1 VVGGAQWFGA
11 LVALAGLVWLGVRF
25 AMSVLGLPELPTP
38 EVGVLLLP
46 TALLFGGLLFG
57 LLLTIV
63 IRPFVRFGAKRA
75 RRSADKKLRNA
86 VSNVAME
93 MIVDPVRA
101 TMRSYAQAR
110 EALAAAAP
118 Q

>member
-1 VVGGAQWFGA
+1 
-11 LVALAGLVWLGVRF
+11 
-25 AMSVLGLPELPTP
+25 MNVLGLPELPTP
-38 EVGVLLLP
+38 KVGILLLP

-57 LLLTIV
+57 LLMAIV
-63 IRPFVRFGAKRA
+63 VRPFVRMGAKRA

-93 MIVDPVRA
+93 MIVAPVRE
-101 TMRSYAQAR
+101 TLRSYANAR
-110 EALAAAAP
+110 DALLAAGP